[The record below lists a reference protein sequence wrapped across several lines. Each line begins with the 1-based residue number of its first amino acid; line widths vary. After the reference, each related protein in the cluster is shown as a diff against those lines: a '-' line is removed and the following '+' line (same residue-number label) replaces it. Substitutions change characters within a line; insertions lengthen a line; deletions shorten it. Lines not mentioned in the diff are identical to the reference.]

1 MNTKPLVS
9 GVDDRIKAW
18 VLTNSQ
24 NMSLREW
31 AIKADVD
38 PSTLQKYMRAGC
50 KHTIS
55 VSVLAKLADVIGDMP
70 ALLSSVSTKADRKVP
85 VKKLV
90 NGVLMKNGE
99 VTDVPNG
106 IDVGLKGYALKCE
119 WNSMNL
125 KGIVEGDTL
134 YINPDRK
141 PNLGDIVLVFADKE
155 LTLREYQ
162 IPYLLPRSSVD
173 HNTIDIAKADIYG
186 VVVASIREHVT

>member
-1 MNTKPLVS
+1 MNTEPLVS

-18 VLTNSQ
+18 VLKNSKD
-24 NMSLREW
+24 MSLREW
-31 AIKADVD
+31 ALKADVD

-90 NGVLMKNGE
+90 DGVLMETGE
-99 VTDVPNG
+99 VTEVPNG
-106 IDVGLKGYALKCE
+106 IDVGLRGYAFKCE

-141 PNLGDIVLVFADKE
+141 PSEGDIVLVFANKE

-162 IPYLLPRSSVD
+162 IPYLLPRSSID
-173 HNTIDIAKADIYG
+173 HTTIDVGKADIYG
-186 VVVASIREHVT
+186 VVVASIREHIT